1 MISTDESPCP
11 TVFCVKALCLIQQR
25 NEPARGGTNDV
36 DGSRFQTFGT
46 LFDGFS
52 TINTHPKIQQ
62 QKGRCWKLFQKLIYI
77 YIL

>member
-1 MISTDESPCP
+1 M
-11 TVFCVKALCLIQQR
+11 FCVKALCLIQQR

-52 TINTHPKIQQ
+52 TINTHPKVSIERALLGTVQEID
-62 QKGRCWKLFQKLIYI
+62 IYI
-77 YIL
+77 YIYTYYIIYSIQ

>member
-1 MISTDESPCP
+1 MDPNDKHCESPCP

-52 TINTHPKIQQ
+52 TINTHPKIKNK
-62 QKGRCWKLFQKLIYI
+62 KGAVGNCSKD
-77 YIL
+77 